1 MRGNNDGF
9 MLNFLVVL
17 ILLNAVF
24 LVVAQTGGAGKTT
37 TEPDNPGYTHPSST
51 PIVSLAGDS
60 SPTDSTPMMPS
71 TSVLI
76 SSTTTGTAPR
86 SSSLKR
92 GRLSPGATAGIVV
105 ATVIPF
111 ILAVGIYLLYLLKRQ
126 RRPPRHGPVD
136 LTVEP
141 DPIGSPVYEK
151 SFVPTPFLTDTEAN
165 ELGYGQSTRRVGA
178 KFTTV
183 NRLGSA
189 PQQTHLTDSP
199 TSHTHT
205 TLPVLLSHSGHSLE
219 PPVDSRSTLAT
230 QRPNTASSEDTLTE
244 EPPPKGA
251 TSPV

>member
-1 MRGNNDGF
+1 

-51 PIVSLAGDS
+51 PMYGLSN
-60 SPTDSTPMMPS
+60 
-71 TSVLI
+71 SVVGRRFKSHRLNTYDAI
-76 SSTTTGTAPR
+76 NE

-141 DPIGSPVYEK
+141 DPIGSPVCTATNV
-151 SFVPTPFLTDTEAN
+151 FPVP
-165 ELGYGQSTRRVGA
+165 
-178 KFTTV
+178 
-183 NRLGSA
+183 
-189 PQQTHLTDSP
+189 QTKNLSSQLHSSP
-199 TSHTHT
+199 
-205 TLPVLLSHSGHSLE
+205 
-219 PPVDSRSTLAT
+219 T
-230 QRPNTASSEDTLTE
+230 QRPTSWGMVSPHGVSAQSLPQSTAWVQHPSKLT
-244 EPPPKGA
+244 
-251 TSPV
+251 

>member
-24 LVVAQTGGAGKTT
+24 LVVAQTGGAGFVVGCSVTYHCHLILLLSIEKPQLNRTIRVT
-37 TEPDNPGYTHPSST
+37 LILPRRRCMVSRMFST
-51 PIVSLAGDS
+51 DCTRFDWLSRVSLAGDS

-141 DPIGSPVYEK
+141 DPIGSPVC
-151 SFVPTPFLTDTEAN
+151 
-165 ELGYGQSTRRVGA
+165 
-178 KFTTV
+178 
-183 NRLGSA
+183 
-189 PQQTHLTDSP
+189 
-199 TSHTHT
+199 TS
-205 TLPVLLSHSGHSLE
+205 SRHSLMQGTATNVF
-219 PPVDSRSTLAT
+219 PVPQTKNLSSQLHSSPT
-230 QRPNTASSEDTLTE
+230 QRPTSWGMVSPHGVSAQSLPQSTAWVQHPSIPT
-244 EPPPKGA
+244 
-251 TSPV
+251 